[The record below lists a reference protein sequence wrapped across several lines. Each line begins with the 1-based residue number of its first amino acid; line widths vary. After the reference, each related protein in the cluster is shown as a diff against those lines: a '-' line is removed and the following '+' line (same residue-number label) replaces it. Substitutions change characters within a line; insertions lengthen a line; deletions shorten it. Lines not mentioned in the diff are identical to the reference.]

1 MTFLLIELDESVK
14 FLWKLALYLA
24 MSNRKNWNRMTSAS
38 ENEYLQHNSK
48 ASKQLYWKQKFALGS
63 VNIVE

>member
-1 MTFLLIELDESVK
+1 M
-14 FLWKLALYLA
+14 A
-24 MSNRKNWNRMTSAS
+24 SAS

-48 ASKQLYWKQKFALGS
+48 ASKQLYWKQKFVLGS

>member
-1 MTFLLIELDESVK
+1 M
-14 FLWKLALYLA
+14 A
-24 MSNRKNWNRMTSAS
+24 SAS

-48 ASKQLYWKQKFALGS
+48 VSKQLYWKQKFALGS

>member
-1 MTFLLIELDESVK
+1 M
-14 FLWKLALYLA
+14 A
-24 MSNRKNWNRMTSAS
+24 SAS

-48 ASKQLYWKQKFALGS
+48 ASKQLYWKKKFALGS